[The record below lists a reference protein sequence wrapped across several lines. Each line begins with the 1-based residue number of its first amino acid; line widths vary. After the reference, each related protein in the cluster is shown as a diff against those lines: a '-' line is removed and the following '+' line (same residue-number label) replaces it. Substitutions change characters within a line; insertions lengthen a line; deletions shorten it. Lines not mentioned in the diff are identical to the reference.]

1 MLFLAWPPEE
11 ISMNSNVR
19 RTSSKPFAR
28 RESRFYAFSFIRP
41 PKEAA
46 INRHVR
52 RTSSKTMTHPV
63 TGMQAITFCIQR
75 GNGEI
80 TKRFSMGLHLVDS
93 SF

>member
-1 MLFLAWPPEE
+1 MLFLAWPPDEVA
-11 ISMNSNVR
+11 MNSNVR
-19 RTSSKPFAR
+19 RTSSKTFA
-28 RESRFYAFSFIRP
+28 FLFIRP
-41 PKEAA
+41 PDEAA

-63 TGMQAITFCIQR
+63 TGMQAITFCIKR